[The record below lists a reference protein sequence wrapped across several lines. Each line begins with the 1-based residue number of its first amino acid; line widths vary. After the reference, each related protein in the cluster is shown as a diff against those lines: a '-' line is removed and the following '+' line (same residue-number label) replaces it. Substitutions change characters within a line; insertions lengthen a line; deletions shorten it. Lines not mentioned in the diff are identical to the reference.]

1 MAFITETWL
10 NEKIDDAAICID
22 GYSLARRDRIDKL
35 GGGVCAFIKSTIP
48 FKILRDLEDI
58 NFETMWIYLRPH
70 KFYRGFSCLIACVVY
85 KPPSSD
91 NNAFI
96 EHLCTTLDL
105 ALNKHPNAG
114 IFLLGDFNRCP
125 VSSLLRHFTLRQ
137 IVKNPTRKDAI
148 LDLILTNMSNICD
161 APKVIAPIGL
171 SDHNSVLCVLKKCK
185 SMNKCKKIQ
194 IRPRNSSAKRA
205 FGRWL
210 TNYNWSNLYHT
221 TSCEQKLELFQD
233 VISTGL
239 DHFLPCKVVKIHDRD
254 KPWIT
259 SSYKQ
264 LIKSRQKAFFQK
276 DDKLYHQLRNR
287 AFREGKKLKSAF
299 LRNKLEH
306 LKQNPDPK
314 KWWNTVKQIA
324 GFPKKKIF
332 SNLVIEDQVVS
343 GQQLADK
350 INNTFI
356 SVTRDL
362 PPS

>member
-1 MAFITETWL
+1 M
-10 NEKIDDAAICID
+10 
-22 GYSLARRDRIDKL
+22 
-35 GGGVCAFIKSTIP
+35 
-48 FKILRDLEDI
+48 
-58 NFETMWIYLRPH
+58 
-70 KFYRGFSCLIACVVY
+70 
-85 KPPSSD
+85 
-91 NNAFI
+91 
-96 EHLCTTLDL
+96 
-105 ALNKHPNAG
+105 
-114 IFLLGDFNRCP
+114 
-125 VSSLLRHFTLRQ
+125 SSLLRHFTLRQ

-221 TSCEQKLELFQD
+221 ASCEQKLELFQD

-259 SSYKQ
+259 PSYKQ

-306 LKQNPDPK
+306 L
-314 KWWNTVKQIA
+314 
-324 GFPKKKIF
+324 
-332 SNLVIEDQVVS
+332 
-343 GQQLADK
+343 
-350 INNTFI
+350 
-356 SVTRDL
+356 
-362 PPS
+362 

>member
-1 MAFITETWL
+1 MGGSPTANQQYIRPAWNSGLESRIKTRPVYSLPLTHWTRQSTRYVQQKRSNRRNLITIPLINSSPNLSTQSNPLTFLLSNTRSLLPKLDDLKIILDQYGVSMAFITETWL
-10 NEKIDDAAICID
+10 NEKIDDAAVCID

-70 KFYRGFSCLIACVVY
+70 KLYRGFSCLIACVVY

-105 ALNKHPNAG
+105 ALNKYPNAG

-161 APKVIAPIGL
+161 VPKVIAPIGL
-171 SDHNSVLCVLKKCK
+171 SDHNSVLCVLEKCK

-210 TNYNWSNLYHT
+210 TNYN
-221 TSCEQKLELFQD
+221 
-233 VISTGL
+233 
-239 DHFLPCKVVKIHDRD
+239 
-254 KPWIT
+254 
-259 SSYKQ
+259 
-264 LIKSRQKAFFQK
+264 
-276 DDKLYHQLRNR
+276 
-287 AFREGKKLKSAF
+287 
-299 LRNKLEH
+299 
-306 LKQNPDPK
+306 
-314 KWWNTVKQIA
+314 
-324 GFPKKKIF
+324 
-332 SNLVIEDQVVS
+332 
-343 GQQLADK
+343 
-350 INNTFI
+350 
-356 SVTRDL
+356 
-362 PPS
+362 